1 MSDFIEN
8 FYYGNIEPQQE
19 SNRLNSAIRKEMQI
33 LAATEESLT
42 NNLTGERKLEFLDYV
57 NAWSVVNA
65 ETNLDNFINGFRLG
79 AKFVLDVFA
88 EE

>member
-42 NNLTGERKLEFLDYV
+42 NNLTDERKLEFLDYV